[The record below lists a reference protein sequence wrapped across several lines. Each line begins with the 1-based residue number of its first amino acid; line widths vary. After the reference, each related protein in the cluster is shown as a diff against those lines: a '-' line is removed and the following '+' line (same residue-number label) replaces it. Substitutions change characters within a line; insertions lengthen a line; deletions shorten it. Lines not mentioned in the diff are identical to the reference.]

1 MKGTHKHYKWE
12 VLALLWMAYL
22 LNQADRQVFNTVLP
36 QIQETLN
43 LGDTE
48 VGWIATIFNFCYALM
63 VPFGGM
69 AGDRFSRKWVVTIA
83 ILFWSVATMFTGLA
97 TGVIM
102 LILLRS
108 VATGGGEAFFGPAN
122 YSLLGQYHTDTR
134 ARAMSIHQTS
144 YYVGV
149 ILAGW
154 LAGYIAEKLGW
165 EYSFIIFGAAG
176 IVWGIVMA
184 LRLKDKKEAACHV
197 DEAPRNDAQKPGIL
211 DGFKVVFTTPT
222 ALILTIGFSGF
233 IFVITGYMTWVPTF
247 LQEEFSMSVTNAGLH
262 SMLWTYIAAF
272 AGVLLA
278 GTLSDKMAVK
288 NRKVRMDIQGLGL
301 ILGALFLFFVK
312 ADATIWVVYACFA
325 GWGFFRAFF
334 DANIYTVLYDV
345 TPSRLHASCSSALIT
360 TGFAVGAL
368 APVVLGAIVEVPK
381 EVESPNN
388 VKVVMVDDKV
398 ALSWED
404 SSKEEYGY
412 NIFMREA
419 SSEEFAEPIA
429 TISPVTGKDTTYCLP
444 AAIDTTKNYVF
455 AVQAKGEKVV
465 NNSWIVDTEGNSVIP
480 KEAVKAD
487 WGKAFVLLGIIWVI
501 CGLMMLWASR
511 KYYQKDYDK
520 INK

>member
-36 QIQETLN
+36 QIQESLN
-43 LGDTE
+43 IGDTE
-48 VGWIATIFNFCYALM
+48 VGLIATIFNFCYALM

-69 AGDRFSRKWVVTIA
+69 AGDRLSRKWVTTVA

-97 TGVIM
+97 TGVVM

-154 LAGYIAEKLGW
+154 LAGFIAEKLGW

-176 IVWGIVMA
+176 VVWGIVMA
-184 LRLKDKKEAACHV
+184 IRLKDKKTPDQVGHDDKTQDRHSES
-197 DEAPRNDAQKPGIL
+197 KPGIL
-211 DGFKVVFTTPT
+211 DGFKTVFTTPT

-233 IFVITGYMTWVPTF
+233 IFVITGYMTWVPAF
-247 LQEEFSMSVTNAGLH
+247 LQEEFGMSVTNAGLH

-278 GTLSDKMAVK
+278 GTLSDKMAVR
-288 NRKVRMDIQGLGL
+288 NRKVRMDIQGVGL

-312 ADATIWVVYACFA
+312 ADAALWIVYACFA

-368 APVVLGAIVEVPK
+368 APVILGAMK
-381 EVESPNN
+381 ENMGS
-388 VKVVMVDDKV
+388 
-398 ALSWED
+398 LS
-404 SSKEEYGY
+404 
-412 NIFMREA
+412 
-419 SSEEFAEPIA
+419 A
-429 TISPVTGKDTTYCLP
+429 TFPV
-444 AAIDTTKNYVF
+444 
-455 AVQAKGEKVV
+455 
-465 NNSWIVDTEGNSVIP
+465 
-480 KEAVKAD
+480 
-487 WGKAFVLLGIIWVI
+487 LGIIWVV
-501 CGLMMLWASR
+501 CGILMLVASR
-511 KYYQKDYDK
+511 RFYQKDYDK

>member
-1 MKGTHKHYKWE
+1 MKSTGKYYKWE

-36 QIQETLN
+36 AIRDSLN
-43 LGDTE
+43 LTDTS
-48 VGWIATIFNFCYALM
+48 VGLIATIFNLCYACM
-63 VPFGGM
+63 VPLGGM
-69 AGDRFSRKWVVTIA
+69 AGDRLSRKWVTTIA
-83 ILFWSVATMFTGLA
+83 IIFWSVATMFTGLA
-97 TGVIM
+97 NGVVM
-102 LILLRS
+102 LILMRS

-154 LAGYIAEKLGW
+154 LAGYIADKLGW
-165 EYSFIIFGAAG
+165 QYSFIIFGAAG
-176 IVWGIVMA
+176 VVWGIVMA
-184 LRLKDKKEAACHV
+184 LRLKDKKEEIAGQAGSDIPSAV
-197 DEAPRNDAQKPGIL
+197 EESKPGIL
-211 DGFKVVFTTPT
+211 DGFKIVFTTPT

-247 LQEEFSMSVTNAGLH
+247 LQEEFNMSVTNAGLH

-278 GTLSDKMAVK
+278 GTLSDKMAVR

-301 ILGALFLFFVK
+301 ILGAIFLFFVK
-312 ADATIWVVYACFA
+312 ADATIWIVYSCFA

-345 TPSRLHASCSSALIT
+345 TPSKLHASCSSALIT

-368 APVVLGAIVEVPK
+368 APVVLGAMK
-381 EVESPNN
+381 ES
-388 VKVVMVDDKV
+388 MGS
-398 ALSWED
+398 LS
-404 SSKEEYGY
+404 
-412 NIFMREA
+412 
-419 SSEEFAEPIA
+419 A
-429 TISPVTGKDTTYCLP
+429 TFPVLGG
-444 AAIDTTKNYVF
+444 V
-455 AVQAKGEKVV
+455 
-465 NNSWIVDTEGNSVIP
+465 WIV
-480 KEAVKAD
+480 
-487 WGKAFVLLGIIWVI
+487 

-511 KYYQKDYDK
+511 KFYQKDYDK
-520 INK
+520 INR